1 MEWRQHVWGVAVRFG
16 FFWVLEAGFCT
27 ISKEIF
33 FFWWEGGF
41 GIVSGSS
48 VGPSCGGA

>member
-1 MEWRQHVWGVAVRFG
+1 MEAVWGGGVVAVCEL
-16 FFWVLEAGFCT
+16 FWVLEAGFCT

-41 GIVSGSS
+41 GIVSGSL